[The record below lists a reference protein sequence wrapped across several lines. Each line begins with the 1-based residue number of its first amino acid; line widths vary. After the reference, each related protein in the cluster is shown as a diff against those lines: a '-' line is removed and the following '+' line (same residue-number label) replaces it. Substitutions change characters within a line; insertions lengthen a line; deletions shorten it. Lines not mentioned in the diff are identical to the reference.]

1 MTIRKAVKTNQDKLI
16 SGAPNTKAKS
26 KQDEVKGV
34 MRGNKRQISLTL
46 SPGMLPQIDQAADE
60 LGISRAAWI
69 SMTIARALKNENS
82 R

>member
-1 MTIRKAVKTNQDKLI
+1 MAIRKAVKTNQDKFI
-16 SGAPNTKAKS
+16 SGAPDAKAAS
-26 KQDEVKGV
+26 KQVEVKGV

-69 SMTIARALKNENS
+69 SMTIARALKKQDA
-82 R
+82 

>member
-1 MTIRKAVKTNQDKLI
+1 MTIRKPVKTNQDKFI
-16 SGAPNTKAKS
+16 SGAPDSEAAP
-26 KQDEVKGV
+26 KQAGITGV

-69 SMTIARALKNENS
+69 SMTIARALKADNH
-82 R
+82 